1 MNVKMSQ
8 PCKSLEDCSSQF
20 PRTAPAREDKVNVRS
35 RFETG
40 IDKGDEL

>member
-20 PRTAPAREDKVNVRS
+20 PRTAPRAKTRSMFVRDLK
-35 RFETG
+35 TG